1 MLGNEGR
8 KRTGTFTAYSLLMD
22 LLFFEKEEPLDI
34 YGGHNI
40 YGGQK
45 FKVSKMQDLVFAGLV
60 RYTIFYSVWTT
71 ENHKG

>member
-1 MLGNEGR
+1 
-8 KRTGTFTAYSLLMD
+8 MD

-34 YGGHNI
+34 YGGYNI